1 MLSDQDE
8 ILRQAE
14 WHANVDRRKY
24 VLNTNGRI
32 NLCSCELLLL
42 ANGSSCCVFPS
53 DFKGKGMMNELMY
66 ECNHLCGNVECLVK
80 VERNILMA
88 VLTCD

>member
-1 MLSDQDE
+1 MSSDREE
-8 ILRQAE
+8 ILRQTE

-42 ANGSSCCVFPS
+42 ANGSSCRVFPS
-53 DFKGKGMMNELMY
+53 DFKGKDVMNG
-66 ECNHLCGNVECLVK
+66 CNHLCRVHGREC
-80 VERNILMA
+80 
-88 VLTCD
+88 